1 MVKRREHAHHGMRG
15 DGVIQH
21 DNGPAHSPSKATDNG
36 LWRIDV
42 RRTDVD
48 GEHTHIGDSAGAA
61 ALLVR
66 QQGLGLGPGGEIPYL
81 PADLTQAQLIRIL
94 DDRDHQAILRAYCHR
109 EVDMLVSIKR
119 LAVEGGVCKRM
130 SG

>member
-1 MVKRREHAHHGMRG
+1 MVKRREHVHHGMRG

-48 GEHTHIGDSAGAA
+48 
-61 ALLVR
+61 
-66 QQGLGLGPGGEIPYL
+66 GLGPGGEIPYL